1 MDDSETVTATE
12 FAAGLKELGYK
23 TSARKLDHIM
33 GELDIDKDGAVTFV
47 EFMRPTAKKYK
58 EEEELENVGLGVH
71 AFMVVGRSLGFLG
84 GWGVAA
90 GNKDAVGKV
99 SLRERP
105 RS

>member
-1 MDDSETVTATE
+1 VDDSETVTRTE

-58 EEEELENVGLGVH
+58 EEEELENVGLGVCG
-71 AFMVVGRSLGFLG
+71 FMVVGWSLGFG

-90 GNKDAVGKV
+90 GNKDVGGKV

>member
-1 MDDSETVTATE
+1 MTRTE

-58 EEEELENVGLGVH
+58 EEEELENVRHGVH
-71 AFMVVGRSLGFLG
+71 GFMVGVRVGVS
-84 GWGVAA
+84 A
-90 GNKDAVGKV
+90 GSKDTGERMT
-99 SLRERP
+99 LIERP
-105 RS
+105 RP